1 MGKADTRMAI
11 LGDLVTFTWQLG
23 SVDLGMFG
31 AYWFWIHLS
40 CTCAGVQMP
49 YRGGGSQ
56 RTTWQHSLS
65 PPTFTWLQKLH
76 AGHKACTANDL
87 LADLSS

>member
-1 MGKADTRMAI
+1 VGKADTRMAI

-56 RTTWQHSLS
+56 RTTYGRVLGIQLMPSVVAASTLTS
-65 PPTFTWLQKLH
+65 
-76 AGHKACTANDL
+76 
-87 LADLSS
+87 